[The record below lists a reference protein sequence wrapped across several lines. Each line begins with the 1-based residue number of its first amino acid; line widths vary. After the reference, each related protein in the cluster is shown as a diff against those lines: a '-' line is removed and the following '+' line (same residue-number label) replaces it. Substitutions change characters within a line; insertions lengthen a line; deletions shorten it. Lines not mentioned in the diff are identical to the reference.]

1 MRKKAFFCLVCL
13 LILLSS
19 LYGIKNQ
26 AQDSDSRTIQVDV
39 IVTKNDE
46 ALKDLTESDFKL
58 FEDGKEVPIS
68 SFKLIEKES
77 GVAQKGDGKNLTV
90 IFHDVSFWETNVKP
104 QVDELMDALVNL
116 SQQGIE
122 IMILQLDWQ
131 KGLEILQPFT
141 SDEEL
146 IRKASQAST
155 RSVGEDKIYGDL
167 GVDKIRDPAS
177 ATDAQAIAQ
186 AERGVLQAYLNIE
199 RQRFEKVMGGILTA
213 CNMVKSFPGR
223 KSILLISNGIPD
235 LSSSNRANILESD
248 KSGREALDAI
258 HNRDQG
264 RIGTLRIFDP
274 FNIMSNKN
282 FRIAEEVIQ
291 EVARFANSQNI
302 SIYALDPGIFSSSLI
317 SGSSEFFSKEDLRP
331 RSLLAEERKNQ
342 LQNLRFISEETNAI
356 LFRGANKYDNL
367 HLAMNTDL
375 SSYYQL
381 SFIPKRKKADN
392 QYHKIDVEIS
402 HRDANVRFRKG
413 YRDYSQE
420 DAQRILLVSAYYSPE
435 TFKQLPFEAEFI
447 PFYTDPGTYMPWMG
461 IALPTKEL
469 LLERLNAK
477 TSKTFHLNI
486 WLRGKSGEKGFGGK
500 IDLPMKINSSFLD
513 YVRKVD
519 YLWFFFTGPDLHF
532 DQREQQAIFALVDP
546 QTYEIGTQESFFSLP
561 HLKKDK
567 TCQFMNCVLG
577 SAAKNPEKRKE
588 IFLLNKKNGSLE
600 YGQIRFF
607 PQVTNRFSRS
617 QEYIFAFLQIYCP
630 QEKGDIQPEFL
641 ISGNGIFSR
650 SLQGEVVAESWNK
663 KTKVWSGIY
672 KLDFASVDIGDY
684 VFHIRLPVSG
694 GEPVSSQEL
703 RLTKLSY

>member
-1 MRKKAFFCLVCL
+1 MRKKAFFCLVCF

-26 AQDSDSRTIQVDV
+26 AQDSASRTIQVDV
-39 IVTKNDE
+39 IVTKNNE
-46 ALKDLTESDFKL
+46 ALKDLTGGDFKL

-77 GVAQKGDGKNLTV
+77 GVARESDGKNLTV
-90 IFHDVSFWETNVKP
+90 IFHDVSFWKTNVKP
-104 QVDELMDALVNL
+104 QVDELTNALVNL

-122 IMILQLDWQ
+122 IMILKLDWQ

-155 RSVGEDKIYGDL
+155 RGIGEDKIYGDL
-167 GVDKIRDPAS
+167 RVDKIRDPAS
-177 ATDAQAIAQ
+177 DTDTQAIAQ
-186 AERGVLQAYLNIE
+186 AERGTFQAYLNIE
-199 RQRFEKVMGGILTA
+199 RQRFEKVMGGILAA

-235 LSSSNRANILESD
+235 LSSSNQANILESD

-258 HNRDQG
+258 HSRDQG
-264 RIGTLRIFDP
+264 RTGILRIFDP
-274 FNIMSNKN
+274 FNIMSDKN
-282 FRIAEEVIQ
+282 FQIAEEVIQ

-302 SIYALDPGIFSSSLI
+302 SIYALDPGIFSSSMI
-317 SGSSEFFSKEDLRP
+317 SSSSEFFSKEDLRP
-331 RSLLAEERKNQ
+331 TSLLAEERKNQ

-356 LFRGANKYDNL
+356 FFRGANKYENL
-367 HLAMNTDL
+367 HLSMNTDL

-392 QYHKIDVEIS
+392 QYHKIDIKIS
-402 HRDANVRFRKG
+402 RRDANVRFRKG
-413 YRDYSQE
+413 YQDYSQE
-420 DAQRILLVSAYYSPE
+420 DEQRILLVSAYYSPE
-435 TFKQLPFEAEFI
+435 AFKQLPFQAEFI
-447 PFYTDPGTYMPWMG
+447 PFCTDSGAYVPWMG
-461 IALPTKEL
+461 IALPTKDL
-469 LLERLNAK
+469 LLERLKAK

-486 WLRGKSGEKGFGGK
+486 WLRGKSGEKGFEAK

-519 YLWFFFTGPDLHF
+519 YLWSFFTGPDLHF
-532 DQREQQAIFALVDP
+532 DQKEQQAIFALLDP
-546 QTYEIGTQESFFSLP
+546 QTYEIGTQEFFFSLP
-561 HLKKDK
+561 KLKKDK

-577 SAAKNPEKRKE
+577 SAAKNPKKRKE
-588 IFLLNKKNGSLE
+588 VFLLNKKNGSLE
-600 YGQIRFF
+600 YGQLKFF
-607 PQVTNRFSRS
+607 PQVTNRYSRS
-617 QEYIFAFLQIYCP
+617 QEYIFVFLQIYFP

-641 ISGNGIFSR
+641 ISGEGIFSQ

-663 KTKVWSGIY
+663 KTKVWSGMF
-672 KLDFASVDIGDY
+672 KLDFKSVGIGDY
-684 VFHIRLPVSG
+684 VFHVGLPVSG
-694 GEPVSSQEL
+694 GEPISSQEL